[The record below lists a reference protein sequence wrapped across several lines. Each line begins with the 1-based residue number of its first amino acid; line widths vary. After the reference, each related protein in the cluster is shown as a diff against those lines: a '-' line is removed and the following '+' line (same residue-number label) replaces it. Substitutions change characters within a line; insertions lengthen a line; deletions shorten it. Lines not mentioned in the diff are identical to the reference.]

1 MQFLEII
8 ILKQLDH
15 PNIMRVYELYQDT
28 KAFYIVCEFYNGGQL
43 NEGIQSNLLIDGNMS
58 ISNVMKQLLQAVHY
72 LQSQN
77 IVHRDIKPEN
87 IMIQEHN
94 NELLFNYFIILL
106 VY

>member
-1 MQFLEII
+1 
-8 ILKQLDH
+8 
-15 PNIMRVYELYQDT
+15 
-28 KAFYIVCEFYNGGQL
+28 VCEFYNGGQL

-94 NELLFNYFIILL
+94 NELLFYYFII
-106 VY
+106 